1 MLAFD
6 EKVLAGED
14 PAVVAEQLLDIN
26 DIPPQFT
33 SEGDINKALEKLEG
47 QVTEMDKSEYDA
59 KEQELQQYL
68 VRIRNFQNMMADIKR
83 GQ

>member
-1 MLAFD
+1 
-6 EKVLAGED
+6 
-14 PAVVAEQLLDIN
+14 
-26 DIPPQFT
+26 
-33 SEGDINKALEKLEG
+33 
-47 QVTEMDKSEYDA
+47 MDASEYHE